1 MTSRRR
7 LIVMRHGKSEPFGAS
22 DHERALT
29 ERGARSAA
37 DAGRH
42 LAQTGSAPDYAVVSS
57 AVRTQQTWDACAET
71 SGSHAEVS
79 VDEAVFSGS
88 ADVVL
93 EALRAVPEGT
103 EVLVF
108 VGHNPS
114 AACLAAQLD
123 DGDGDAEAISAMLQ
137 GFPSGALVTFEVE
150 VPWAELATE
159 TGRVVD
165 FYIGQ
170 G

>member
-1 MTSRRR
+1 
-7 LIVMRHGKSEPFGAS
+7 MRHGKSEPFAAS

-29 ERGARSAA
+29 DRGERSAA

-42 LAQTGSAPDYAVVSS
+42 LVQTGNVPDFAIVSS
-57 AVRTQQTWDACAET
+57 AARTQQTWSAVAET
-71 SGSHAEVS
+71 SKSHAEVS
-79 VDEAVFSGS
+79 VDEAVYSGS

-93 EALRAVPEGT
+93 DALRAVPVGVA
-103 EVLVF
+103 VLMF

-114 AACLAAQLD
+114 AAIVATQVD
-123 DGDGDAEAISAMLQ
+123 DGDGEAGAISAMLQ
-137 GFPSGALVTFEVE
+137 GFPSGALVSFEVE
-150 VPWAELATE
+150 VPWAELAAE

-165 FYIGQ
+165 FHVGQ